1 MVTYGLIGFPL
12 THSWS
17 ADYFTH
23 KFSREKITGR
33 DYKLFPLPTIEEFPD
48 LISREKNLA
57 GLNVTIPYKQK
68 IIACLDELDPVAAEI
83 GAVNTIL
90 VSRTGSRIKLKGYN
104 TDADGFRLSADFTDH
119 RKSLILGTGGAAKA
133 VAYVLRN
140 IGIEFLFV
148 SRSLRNPEIIGYPEI
163 NSDILNSHSL
173 IVNTT
178 PLGMFPDI
186 NDLAPIPYEF
196 LTPNHFL
203 YDLVYNPETTRFLQR
218 GIAKGAKIQ
227 NGLKMLQIQAE
238 LSLNIWESSLKENF
252 TPSGFF
258 IHHPLSTIHYPL
270 STIHYQLY

>member
-1 MVTYGLIGFPL
+1 VVTYGLIGFPL
-12 THSWS
+12 IHSWS

-48 LISREKNLA
+48 LISREKTLA

-68 IIACLDELDPVAAEI
+68 VIAFLDELDPVAEEI

-90 VSRTGSRIKLKGYN
+90 VSRTGSRIKLKGFN

-133 VAYVLRN
+133 VANVLKN
-140 IGIEFLFV
+140 LGIEFLFV
-148 SRSLRNPEIIGYPEI
+148 SRSLSLRNQDIIRYPEI
-163 NSDILNSHSL
+163 NPDILNSHTL

-178 PLGMFPDI
+178 PLGMFPDT
-186 NDLAPIPYEF
+186 NGLAPIPYEF

-203 YDLVYNPETTRFLQR
+203 YDLVYNPEMTRFLQR
-218 GIAKGAKIQ
+218 GINKGTKIQ

-238 LSLNIWESSLKENF
+238 LSLNIWESSLRNNF
-252 TPSGFF
+252 TPSGF
-258 IHHPLSTIHYPL
+258 
-270 STIHYQLY
+270 